1 MPGFFH
7 LAKCFQASSMLLCYQ
22 YFITFYGWNIFH
34 CMEIPHF
41 VFSFISWWV
50 FGLLPLWGYY
60 EYCCYE
66 HLCTCFC
73 VNICFRFLGYIPR
86 SRIAGSYGNS
96 MFNFLRT
103 CQIVF
108 QSGCTVLYSHQQ
120 CIRVPIWKIN
130 FVFQNLFLYKPSAF
144 FKKMSLR
151 ITQHCKSTLLQFWGK
166 QTLFF
171 TMHCV
176 F

>member
-96 MFNFLRT
+96 MFNILRN
-103 CQIVF
+103 CQTVF
-108 QSGCTVLYSHQQ
+108 QSSWNILYFHQQ
-120 CIRVPIWKIN
+120 CTRVLCILANTSYYLAFDHSPSSEGVMVPHCG
-130 FVFQNLFLYKPSAF
+130 FLF
-144 FKKMSLR
+144 
-151 ITQHCKSTLLQFWGK
+151 T
-166 QTLFF
+166 
-171 TMHCV
+171 
-176 F
+176 

>member
-1 MPGFFH
+1 MCLASFTKQNVFKLHPCCCVISTSSLFMAEIYSTVWKYLILFFH
-7 LAKCFQASSMLLCYQ
+7 SSADGYLGCF
-22 YFITFYGWNIFH
+22 
-34 CMEIPHF
+34 HF
-41 VFSFISWWV
+41 WAIMN
-50 FGLLPLWGYY
+50 
-60 EYCCYE
+60 
-66 HLCTCFC
+66 TAA

-120 CIRVPIWKIN
+120 CMTVPIWKIN
-130 FVFQNLFLYKPSAF
+130 FIFQNLFLYKPSAF
-144 FKKMSLR
+144 FKKMSLG